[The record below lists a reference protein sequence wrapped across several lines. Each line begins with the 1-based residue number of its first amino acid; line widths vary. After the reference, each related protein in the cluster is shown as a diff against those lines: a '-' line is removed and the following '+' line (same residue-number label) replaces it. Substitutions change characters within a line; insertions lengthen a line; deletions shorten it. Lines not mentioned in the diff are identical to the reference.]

1 MKLPDYQKNQTQL
14 VKNAVEHICYL
25 KDLFKGYDIMEN
37 LSEALITITLI
48 IVSLILVLNNIDV
61 PALIVFALAIFQYII
76 SHCE

>member
-1 MKLPDYQKNQTQL
+1 
-14 VKNAVEHICYL
+14 
-25 KDLFKGYDIMEN
+25 MEN